1 MKRRLISAALIFAL
15 VLVLPGMGTRA
26 NPGDSGNEEEAEE
39 DSDTDALE
47 QKRKD
52 TLKQIESI
60 KSDISTVEN
69 QIKDLKQNKSNLQAY
84 ISKLDKEAN
93 VLAAQI
99 QKLNE
104 DIEAKKEEW
113 KEYCAAVSSW
123 EIDRYLVNI

>member
-26 NPGDSGNEEEAEE
+26 NPGDSGMRKKLEE

-69 QIKDLKQNKSNLQAY
+69 QIKDLKQNKSNLQGLYQQAGQGSEY
-84 ISKLDKEAN
+84 
-93 VLAAQI
+93 AASQI
-99 QKLNE
+99 KNLQTQIK
-104 DIEAKKEEW
+104 
-113 KEYCAAVSSW
+113 SS
-123 EIDRYLVNI
+123 

>member
-1 MKRRLISAALIFAL
+1 MYLFWFFRAWARGQIREIPEMRKKRK
-15 VLVLPGMGTRA
+15 
-26 NPGDSGNEEEAEE
+26 E

-84 ISKLDKEAN
+84 ISKLDKEVN
-93 VLAAQI
+93 TLASQI
-99 QKLNE
+99 KNLQTQIKSS
-104 DIEAKKEEW
+104 EA
-113 KEYCAAVSSW
+113 A
-123 EIDRYLVNI
+123 DQ

>member
-84 ISKLDKEAN
+84 PPR
-93 VLAAQI
+93 
-99 QKLNE
+99 
-104 DIEAKKEEW
+104 
-113 KEYCAAVSSW
+113 
-123 EIDRYLVNI
+123 EIGKAE